1 MDETLTEEI
10 ETARLKALR
19 DYQILDTAAEEAFDR
34 IAQLASAFY
43 HTPIAL
49 ISMMEE
55 KRQWF
60 KAAIGAQLEDSPR
73 DIALCNHVIASG
85 RPMLVTDASRDPRF
99 ADNPYVTGEACVRFY
114 AGAPLRAS
122 GGLAIGTL
130 CIIDNIPRPE
140 FSDQDTG
147 QLQLLA
153 DIVVSE
159 MEARLQSKA
168 LDKAMRD
175 TMIASKARAEFL
187 SLISHEIRTPLTTII
202 GLVDQL
208 EQRPQQDAPVQP
220 HMVRSLASASHHLLG
235 MLNDVLDFS
244 KLSAGKLSLNP
255 APMSLNASMTRI
267 GETWRI
273 LAEEKGLI
281 FHVGLSDTLPD
292 TVTLDEQR
300 LVQIIN
306 NLLNNAVKFTEHG
319 SVGLQ
324 VSRPAPGRLQVVVTD
339 TGPGMSARR
348 LERLFEPFEQG
359 DADVSRT
366 HGGTGLGLSICH
378 RLAGLMEANLDCES
392 KPGEGTR
399 FSLSIPFT
407 DTPDLYTPDLCASD
421 PAGCDPPLTIL
432 VVDDMATNCEL
443 VSLMLNQPERTI
455 HTALSGKDAIRMAEE
470 TDYDVIL
477 MDIRMPDMSGFDAG
491 RQILA
496 KGGSVAM
503 IALSAD
509 AAEEDV
515 KTAFDLGFADYIQKP
530 VNRERL
536 NTMLRRVTGPT
547 PGRSGNT
554 KAAR

>member
-1 MDETLTEEI
+1 MHQTLTEEI
-10 ETARLKALR
+10 EAARLKALR
-19 DYQILDTAAEEAFDR
+19 DYQILGTAAEEAFDR
-34 IAQLASAFY
+34 IAQLASTFY

-55 KRQWF
+55 DHQWF
-60 KAAIGAQLEDSPR
+60 KATVGAEMEDAPR
-73 DIALCNHVIASG
+73 DIALCNHVISSG
-85 RPMLVTDASRDPRF
+85 SPMLVTDASQDSRF

-114 AGAPLRAS
+114 AGAPLLAS
-122 GGLAIGTL
+122 GKLPIGTL
-130 CIIDNIPRPE
+130 CIVDNIPRPE
-140 FSDQDTG
+140 FSEQDTK

-175 TMIASKARAEFL
+175 IMIASRARTEFL

-208 EQRPQQDAPVQP
+208 EQRPQQEAPVHP
-220 HMVRSLASASHHLLG
+220 HVVRSLTSASHHLLG

-244 KLSAGKLSLNP
+244 KLSAGKLNINP
-255 APMSLNASMTRI
+255 APMSLSASMTRI
-267 GETWRI
+267 AETWR
-273 LAEEKGLI
+273 LAAEEKGLI
-281 FHVGLSDTLPD
+281 FQVSLSDSLPG
-292 TVTLDEQR
+292 TITLDEQR
-300 LVQIIN
+300 LAQIIN

-319 SVGLQ
+319 SVSLQ
-324 VSRPAPGRLQVVVTD
+324 VTTPATGRLDVVVTD
-339 TGPGMSARR
+339 TGPGMSARQ
-348 LERLFEPFEQG
+348 LDRLFEPFEQG
-359 DADVSRT
+359 DVDVPRT

-378 RLAGLMEANLDCES
+378 RLAELMDANLDCES
-392 KPGEGTR
+392 KLGQGTR
-399 FSLSIPFT
+399 FSLSIPFG
-407 DTPDLYTPDLCASD
+407 DAPDLAE
-421 PAGCDPPLTIL
+421 CDHPLTIL

-443 VSLMLNQPERTI
+443 VSLMLNKPERTI
-455 HTALSGKDAIRMAEE
+455 HTALSGKDAISMVED

-477 MDIRMPDMSGFDAG
+477 MDIRMPDMNGFEAG
-491 RQILA
+491 KQILA
-496 KGGSVAM
+496 KDRSVAI

-536 NTMLRRVTGPT
+536 NTMLRRVVGP
-547 PGRSGNT
+547 
-554 KAAR
+554 KD